1 MKEQIKKIVE
11 AAEGDEEAKAILA
24 GITPETPA
32 QEALAA
38 VAKAAE
44 KLGLAF
50 DASQPLTDEELSG
63 IGGGFGYVDWGEL
76 FACADIA
83 TLNVA
88 SIADG
93 GMDGFSFEK
102 AGR

>member
-1 MKEQIKKIVE
+1 MKEQIKKVVE
-11 AAEGDEEAKAILA
+11 AAEGNDEAKAILA

-50 DASQPLTDEELSG
+50 DASQPLADEELGEVSA
-63 IGGGFGYVDWGEL
+63 GYVRYKPIKWDP
-76 FACADIA
+76 F
-83 TLNVA
+83 LN
-88 SIADG
+88 
-93 GMDGFSFEK
+93 
-102 AGR
+102 R